1 MRRNRLLALRLTDEE
16 YQRLKSACATAGG
29 HNLSEFSRHNLLHVT
44 VSDPA
49 LVVERLSS
57 LENRV
62 ADLQSDIRNLGANAD
77 RQS

>member
-16 YQRLKSACATAGG
+16 YQRLKSACATAGA
-29 HNLSEFSRHNLLHVT
+29 HNLSEFSRHSLLHLAV
-44 VSDPA
+44 DNPGQ
-49 LVVERLSS
+49 VVERLSS

-62 ADLQSDIRNLGANAD
+62 ADLQLDIRNLGVNSA